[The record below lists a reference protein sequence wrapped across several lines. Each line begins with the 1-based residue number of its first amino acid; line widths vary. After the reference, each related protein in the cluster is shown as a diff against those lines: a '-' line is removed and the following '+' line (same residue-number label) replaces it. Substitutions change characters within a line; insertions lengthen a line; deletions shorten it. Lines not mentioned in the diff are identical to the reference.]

1 MALLLLI
8 LAGVLF
14 GALWSMGEASRE
26 EAADRQVSEI
36 CARLRS
42 GGEAAIDSMTKT
54 PPLDPWNGRYSI
66 EADGKEVTVR
76 SAGPD
81 GVFDSEDDVAAVLDT
96 ATGRRAFIE

>member
-1 MALLLLI
+1 MGLLLLV

-36 CARLRS
+36 CARLRA
-42 GGEAAIDSMTKT
+42 GGEAAVHSMTNA
-54 PPLDPWNGRYSI
+54 PPLDPWNRRFSI
-66 EADGKEVTVR
+66 QADEEEITVR

-81 GVFDSEDDVAAVLDT
+81 GVFGSEDDVAAVLDT
-96 ATGRRAFIE
+96 ATGRRAFLE